1 VKPATIQVAT
11 ALILAT
17 VLAVLAIIWIA
28 PAVGLENSACEQYP
42 YTSGCR

>member
-28 PAVGLENSACEQYP
+28 PAVGVKNSACERYP
-42 YTSGCR
+42 YAFGCR